1 MKINEVKKNAI
12 RNRIQ
17 IFSNRDSVAN
27 ANIIKK
33 LERQLRRLEAE
44 DKE

>member
-1 MKINEVKKNAI
+1 MKINEIKKNAI

-17 IFSNRDSVAN
+17 ILSNRDSVAN